1 MKCNVN
7 VDLYS
12 AKSHSASNALN
23 APDIVET
30 EMSKLRQKVA
40 VALWRSGFHSLSDN
54 EFQVAGSA
62 TAKAQ

>member
-30 EMSKLRQKVA
+30 ETSKLRQK